1 MKGYVKNIGKAPV
14 YVLKNVV
21 GCNEIINFDVL
32 VERFGDVADT
42 SSAKS
47 FANWLVKNKFVDRT
61 TWKVVAGKETNQ
73 KKNIEDLEKTISDN
87 EIKNEKEEAEPVSKV
102 TATNREI
109 IRKVVTGVSREMT
122 ADDVATMSV
131 SEMKRSLP
139 KIDDIKLLKTA
150 LNKAESMTQKA
161 TLCNGLRDRITQ
173 LSIR

>member
-1 MKGYVKNIGKAPV
+1 MKGYVKNIGKAPI

-42 SSAKS
+42 SSAKT
-47 FANWLVKNKFVDRT
+47 FANWLSKNKFVDKT
-61 TWKVVAGKETNQ
+61 TWKVVVGKENTQ
-73 KKNIEDLEKTISDN
+73 KKKVEDLEETVSDD
-87 EIKNEKEEAEPVSKV
+87 EAKDEKEEAESISKV

-131 SEMKRSLP
+131 SEMKRNLP
-139 KIDDIKLLKTA
+139 KIDDIKLLKMA

-173 LSIR
+173 LSV